1 MKTSQLEGDNE
12 KQQVTCPVCYQNVTN
27 SPENAK
33 ELKKNF
39 ISRNDFV
46 HEQSHYITL
55 QSP

>member
-33 ELKKNF
+33 ELKNFF